1 MDNNKIKTIA
11 LIAISVLCVIL
22 CAALAVTGISYYNY
36 MQTTVKTTTNLS
48 SEPVDDAIAPISSA
62 IDMETFKKNA
72 QEFNLSTEFVQR
84 FFKDSIVYKDTQGI
98 VYSPIDAALPKNNY
112 NWNNLAYN
120 NKQIQYIEGGMSKA
134 LKGIDVSK
142 HQLKI
147 DWNKVKNDG
156 VDFAIIRLGIRGYGT
171 GKLVLDDNFHTNI
184 KEAINAGIKVGV
196 YFYSQ
201 AITNAEVLEEAAMVL
216 EEIKKYDIT
225 YPVVFDMEEVLED
238 GVRTKDLT
246 TLERTDMTIAFCEAI
261 KAGGYTPMIYAN
273 IKWFVAKLDMSRL
286 TQYDKWFAQ
295 YYQQPF
301 FPYEFQMWQ
310 YTAKGRVDGIEG
322 NVDLNLSFK
331 DYSNPDVA
339 ISIPVTANS
348 DDTSSSVSSN

>member
-1 MDNNKIKTIA
+1 MDNSKIKTVI
-11 LIAISVLCVIL
+11 LIVVSVLCVVL
-22 CAALAVTGISYYNY
+22 CAAFAITGISYYNY
-36 MQTTVKTTTNLS
+36 KQTAVRTNTDPS
-48 SEPVDDAIAPISSA
+48 SEPADDAAAPVTAST

-84 FFKDSIVYKDTQGI
+84 FFTDTIVYKDTQGI
-98 VYSPIDAALPKNNY
+98 VYSPIDATLPKNSY

-120 NKQIQYIEGGMSKA
+120 NNQIQYIEGGMSKA

-147 DWNKVKNDG
+147 NWSKVKNDG
-156 VDFAIIRLGIRGYGT
+156 VDFAIIRLGVRGYGT
-171 GKLVLDDNFHTNI
+171 GKLVLDDNFHTNM

-201 AITNAEVLEEAAMVL
+201 AITNEEVLEEAAMVL
-216 EEIKKYDIT
+216 KEIKGYDVT
-225 YPVVFDMEEVLED
+225 YPVIFDMEEVLED
-238 GVRTKDLT
+238 EVRTKDLT
-246 TLERTDMTIAFCEAI
+246 TVQRTDMTIAFCDTI
-261 KAGGYTPMIYAN
+261 KAAGYTPMVYAN

-310 YTAKGRVDGIEG
+310 YTSKGKVDGIDG
-322 NVDLNLSFK
+322 NVDLNISFK
-331 DYSNPDVA
+331 DYSKPDVP
-339 ISIPVTANS
+339 ISIPVSNEV
-348 DDTSSSVSSN
+348 TSSGAS